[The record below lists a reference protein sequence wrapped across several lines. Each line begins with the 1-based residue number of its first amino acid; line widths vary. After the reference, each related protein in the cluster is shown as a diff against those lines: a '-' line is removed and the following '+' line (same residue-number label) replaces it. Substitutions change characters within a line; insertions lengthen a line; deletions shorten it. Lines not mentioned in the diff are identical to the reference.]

1 MRPRARLWRVGEGQ
15 CGGVDDA
22 VVPHQRDGDLDGL
35 PHPAPALA
43 EGGDVGYHAQ
53 HALRTPEGAGGR
65 GGTGGGVKASNMI
78 CSGF

>member
-1 MRPRARLWRVGEGQ
+1 MWPRARLRRVGEGQ

-43 EGGDVGYHAQ
+43 EGRDVGHHAQ
-53 HALRTPEGAGGR
+53 HALCTPEVGR
-65 GGTGGGVKASNMI
+65 GVGGEGGGIRGGDMI
-78 CSGF
+78 